1 MQFLEFVNRDAGGF
15 DMSAIQS
22 IRRRLGDIDGQIR
35 RLQTEREELAAAERV
50 LMRFQ
55 EPQGEVSA
63 PAQAFAQPVGGDSPL
78 KDLISL
84 YLGREGPLDRN
95 ALGAALKGHRPE
107 LSDAT
112 LASTLSRLKA
122 RGFVTN
128 HQGRWHLVNGHA

>member
-1 MQFLEFVNRDAGGF
+1 
-15 DMSAIQS
+15 MSAIQS
-22 IRRRLGDIDGQIR
+22 IRRRLGDIDTQIR

-50 LMRFQ
+50 LMRLQ
-55 EPQGEVSA
+55 DSPGEQGTPTPSPQI
-63 PAQAFAQPVGGDSPL
+63 GGDSPL

-122 RGFVTN
+122 RGFVSN
-128 HQGRWHLVNGHA
+128 RQGRWHLVNGYA

>member
-1 MQFLEFVNRDAGGF
+1 
-15 DMSAIQS
+15 MSAIQS
-22 IRRRLGDIDGQIR
+22 IRRRLGDIDTQIR
-35 RLQTEREELAAAERV
+35 RLQTEREELAAAEGV
-50 LMRFQ
+50 LMRLQ
-55 EPQGEVSA
+55 DPPGEHAALA
-63 PAQAFAQPVGGDSPL
+63 PAQQVGGDSPL

-122 RGFVTN
+122 RGFVSN
-128 HQGRWHLVNGHA
+128 HQGRWHLVNGYA

>member
-1 MQFLEFVNRDAGGF
+1 
-15 DMSAIQS
+15 MSAIQS
-22 IRRRLGDIDGQIR
+22 IRRRLGDIDTQIR

-50 LMRFQ
+50 LMRLQ
-55 EPQGEVSA
+55 DPPEQAAAA
-63 PAQAFAQPVGGDSPL
+63 PAPQIGGGSPL

-95 ALGAALKGHRPE
+95 ALGTALKGHRPD

-122 RGFVTN
+122 RGFVSN
-128 HQGRWHLVNGHA
+128 HQGRWHLVNGYV

>member
-1 MQFLEFVNRDAGGF
+1 
-15 DMSAIQS
+15 MSTIQS
-22 IRRRLGDIDGQIR
+22 IRRRLNDIDVQVR

-50 LMRFQ
+50 LMRFH
-55 EPQGEVSA
+55 EPQGEQTA
-63 PAQAFAQPVGGDSPL
+63 PVPAQPVGGDSPL

-122 RGFVTN
+122 RGMVMN